1 VAEFKC
7 LLFIMKNNSR
17 HHGKKLQEDCL
28 VAIEERMHTFP
39 NESVQSILNT
49 VNENKAVPVRTLRRW
64 YDHFIKYGEYP
75 FETRARYEKLRKL
88 RHKLKRT
95 STITEEVV
103 QCVQGIVDE
112 HPEFYLDEIQMA
124 VCTRLRVFISQTT
137 LWRVLTVKLDYS
149 LQTCYESAIQQ
160 NENERALYQTALDC
174 LVSDANQLVYVD
186 ETHKDKQASRRRK
199 AWGHRN
205 SSSGV
210 AVKRWFN
217 NDVRYTMIAALDING
232 FIPSTI
238 DCVKRNEISSEGAA
252 GTVDGSYFEEWVE
265 YSLCPTLGDYAKGE
279 ARSIVVMDNASTHM
293 DGRVAHLIRATGAY
307 ILYTAPYSPDLNP
320 IELTFN
326 IYKSQLKRHEREFR
340 CDWYGTHLKAL
351 EHINRDM
358 CIKEFRRCGV
368 HASMDILTTHEYEKT
383 VAVLASAFYL

>member
-1 VAEFKC
+1 
-7 LLFIMKNNSR
+7 MNRSSRNSR
-17 HHGKKLQEDCL
+17 HHGKKLEEDCL
-28 VAIEERMHTFP
+28 VAIEERIHDYP
-39 NESVQSILNT
+39 DESIQSILDRVKT
-49 VNENKAVPVRTLRRW
+49 IKAVPGRTLRRW
-64 YDHFIKYGEYP
+64 YDHFLMYGEYP
-75 FETRARYEKLRKL
+75 FETRARYKKLKKL

-95 STITEEVV
+95 GVVTEEQV

-124 VCTRLRVFISQTT
+124 VCSRLKIFISQTT
-137 LWRVLTVKLDYS
+137 LWRVLTEKLDYS
-149 LQTCYESAIQQ
+149 LQVCYESAIQQ
-160 NENERALYQTALDC
+160 NENEQALYQTALDC

-199 AWGHRN
+199 AWGQRN

-252 GTVDGSYFEEWVE
+252 GTVDGSYFEDWVE
-265 YSLCPTLGDYAKGE
+265 YCLCPTLGNYAKGE
-279 ARSIVVMDNASTHM
+279 PRSIVVMDNASTHM
-293 DGRVAHLIRATGAY
+293 DGRVAHLIRDTGAY

-320 IELTFN
+320 IELAFN
-326 IYKSQLKRHEREFR
+326 IYKGQLKRHEREFR
-340 CDWYGTHLKAL
+340 FDWYGTHLKAL
-351 EHINRDM
+351 EHIDRDM

-368 HASMDILTTHEYEKT
+368 RASRDSLTTDETEKIAALLT
-383 VAVLASAFYL
+383 STYYL